1 MYQKI
6 MVPLDGSKLAEC
18 VFPYVKGL
26 VQGKQA
32 KNLVFVRV
40 IEPLRSV
47 IGGEAVL
54 TDEQIKKLEAEHR
67 QAAEIYLRK
76 VEGKVLNGNIAE
88 TLSRYATRKKMNVVV
103 IATHGRSGVSR
114 WVWGSVADRLL
125 RYSCVPIL
133 VIRPRECSPSL

>member
-40 IEPLRSV
+40 IEPLRSA

-54 TDEQIKKLEAEHR
+54 TDEQVKKLEAERR
-67 QAAEIYLRK
+67 QDAEIYLRKVLARMKFRGVK
-76 VEGKVLNGNIAE
+76 VEGKVLNGNAAE

-114 WVWGSVADRLL
+114 WVWGSVTDLLL
-125 RYSCVPIL
+125 RYSCVPI
-133 VIRPRECSPSL
+133 